1 MTIEKT
7 AAIAKVRA
15 QLQAQYDRII
25 GVAEEALKLCHRPGQ
40 QGGVQDTTPAA
51 WKPPTSP
58 SARPNKP
65 MNWRLRWTISISST
79 GRTLRRMTRSP
90 SGLWWNWISMG
101 TRVFFLIAPRGG
113 GVTCDLDGVELSV
126 LTPMAPLFDRI
137 AGRRA
142 GEMLSGPPLRVI
154 SVR

>member
-25 GVAEEALKLCHRPGQ
+25 GAAQEARGYATDPASKAESKY
-40 QGGVQDTTPAA
+40 D
-51 WKPPTSP
+51 
-58 SARPNKP
+58 
-65 MNWRLRWTISISST
+65 
-79 GRTLRRMTRSP
+79 TRSLEASYLAIGQAEQADELAAALDDFDFFDWP
-90 SGLWWNWISMG
+90 DFAPGDPIAVGALVELDFDG
-101 TRVFFLIAPRGG
+101 ERVFFLIAPRGG
-113 GVTCDLDGVELSV
+113 GVTCDLEGVELSV

-137 AGRRA
+137 AGRLA
-142 GEMLSGPPLRVI
+142 GEVLSGPPLRVI